1 MPGRQRL
8 ALRTL
13 AELDD
18 QIAKAQTARQA
29 PSMRCLH
36 DDLLGCLNFASVV
49 AARLAGQPL
58 HQAHPHQPLHTV
70 PDARVKPADPRS
82 ERGACS

>member
-29 PSMRCLH
+29 PSTRCAAYTTTSS
-36 DDLLGCLNFASVV
+36 DASTSP
-49 AARLAGQPL
+49 ASSPPAWPPNRS
-58 HQAHPHQPLHTV
+58 T
-70 PDARVKPADPRS
+70 KPTRTSHCTPSPTR
-82 ERGACS
+82 E